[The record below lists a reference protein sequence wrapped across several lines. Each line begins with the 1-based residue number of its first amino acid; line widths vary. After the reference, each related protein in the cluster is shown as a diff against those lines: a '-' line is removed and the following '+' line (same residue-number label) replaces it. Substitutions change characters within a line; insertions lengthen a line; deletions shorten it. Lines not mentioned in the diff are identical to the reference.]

1 MPSPSKLTENQWRRL
16 HERLLAGESA
26 RALAREAGITEA
38 AVRKRF
44 GAMGTLVA
52 QSTKV
57 RAAAKAL
64 ADGQQALAAGERAI
78 AALPLAHRSVAISLA
93 ERLANVSTN
102 LAAAAELGSATAH
115 RLHALANAE
124 AQRIDDA
131 DPTANPDALRAVA
144 ALTTTANAAASIPL
158 SLIAANRAA
167 SLPGAE
173 ARPASRGWSAEHV
186 ERIKREFL
194 GLSADDAPPRAAE
207 ADSA

>member
-115 RLHALANAE
+115 RLHAIANAE

-131 DPTANPDALRAVA
+131 DPTANPEALRAVA
-144 ALTTTANAAASIPL
+144 ALTATANAASSLPL
-158 SLIAANRAA
+158 GLLSANRGTAAGRLQEGAGPKSGVLVVPGTMDEAAWEAMARSAA
-167 SLPGAE
+167 SEQQPSEG
-173 ARPASRGWSAEHV
+173 
-186 ERIKREFL
+186 
-194 GLSADDAPPRAAE
+194 
-207 ADSA
+207 